1 MEVNK
6 RFYSNELD
14 INKASEVTLKL
25 ISECNLKEIIWI
37 LRQIIYDQVAYWDN
51 SNKSIIY
58 KGGYSET
65 TIEQANRFQQQLS
78 TLLDLFEQ
86 SIVDKRAFDED
97 YLRKYEFAGGYLPI
111 LREQEETIN
120 KLKESIKGL
129 NDLI

>member
-111 LREQEETIN
+111 LRKQEETIN
-120 KLKESIKGL
+120 KLKESIKEL
-129 NDLI
+129 NYLI